1 MIKNNYTIDGENIL
15 DLKSLFSEFARVVNA
30 PDGYFGKCLQSF
42 DDCLFGGFGLEA
54 PCEIIWINSDFSRH
68 YLNDKMLEKY
78 YTDIL
83 RKNKFFTKEGRKYI
97 IETID
102 IAKKGKKSMFDEI
115 TSIIESVTERAALM
129 DNWTIDLVL
138 K

>member
-1 MIKNNYTIDGENIL
+1 MKKIYIINGKNIV

-30 PDGYFGKCLQSF
+30 PGGYFGKCLQSF

-54 PCEIIWINSDFSRH
+54 PCEIIWINSDFSRD
-68 YLNDKMLEKY
+68 YLNDKMLEEY
-78 YTDIL
+78 YEDIL
-83 RKNKFFTKEGRKYI
+83 RKNKILTEEGKKYV

-102 IAKKGKKSMFDEI
+102 SAKKGKKSMFDEVI
-115 TSIIESVTERAALM
+115 RLIESVTERAELI